1 MDIDLLHQVAHFP
14 HEAEGVALQLLDGVH
29 DGLGRL
35 GVAGQE
41 PDHQLLR
48 RVMVQ
53 RLVLEEVPGPA
64 MEAFPHEERA
74 VPDPGLEVRVLGD
87 VDARVGRDGVAF
99 AAAAASCV
107 HQSLVLKTSPA

>member
-1 MDIDLLHQVAHFP
+1 MKGTP
-14 HEAEGVALQLLDGVH
+14 PPPPTRGGVVPPPPLTGDP

-64 MEAFPHEERA
+64 MGAFPHEERA
-74 VPDPGLEVRVLGD
+74 VPDPGLEGRVGGD
-87 VDARVGRDGVAF
+87 VDARIGRDGVAL

-107 HQSLVLKTSPA
+107 HQSLVLNTAPT